1 MTEMSLT
8 DKTCRPHA
16 GGRMTDKLST
26 DRKSYPG
33 VLR

>member
-16 GGRMTDKLST
+16 GGRMTEMSLT
-26 DRKSYPG
+26 DRNFRPG